1 MAIPAKLSAAAAA
14 LTLLAACAA
23 GAVAAPGDLDPTFG
37 DAGLSVVDLGGS
49 DFVSEIAQRPD
60 GRIVIGGTLA
70 PPPAF
75 DDSNFDGFVAQL
87 GAKGA
92 LDGSFGT
99 GGGGFLQIARSPA
112 DGISDIA
119 IRPDGRIVAVGN
131 TNGDGLVARLPA
143 AGGSLDP
150 SFGGGDGFATV
161 PFGGEDFLSSLALQP
176 DGKLV
181 VAGAS
186 RTGGAVLAGAGL
198 PTIEFDGVF
207 ARLKE
212 ADGDFDDSFAD
223 GGAFGEDF
231 GSTFLQ
237 VNDIALQPDGKIVF
251 AGTIL
256 RNGGSDFVV
265 GRLLNPSG
273 DLDPSFG
280 GGTGRTFIDFGQDD
294 FGRSVAIGSDG
305 KIVVAGSSFASQ
317 PGRGDELAAARLLAN
332 GQPDPSFAG
341 DGSTTVDL
349 GGSESG
355 GDVAIQPGGKI
366 LLLGTTTAGASG
378 KDDMGVAR
386 LRVDG
391 SLDLGFGTGGRALV
405 DFGAFE
411 DGEAI
416 ALRPDGGILVAGGTR
431 ATERG
436 SLTDIAVARL
446 QGGEPAGG
454 PVGPGGAGG
463 PGGAAG
469 LTAVCAGKRA
479 TIVGTA
485 GRNRLR
491 GTPRADV
498 IAGLGGNDVIAGL
511 GGNDVV
517 CGGAGNDQV
526 DGGAGADRLIGGAGT
541 DRLAGGA
548 GADRMEGG
556 AGADKLLGGAGKDR
570 LLGGAGADKLV
581 GGGGV
586 DALLGGAGRNTR
598 TQ

>member
-1 MAIPAKLSAAAAA
+1 MLIPAKLSAAAAA

-23 GAVAAPGDLDPTFG
+23 GAAAAPGDIDPTFG
-37 DAGLSVVDLGGS
+37 DAGLSVVDLDGS
-49 DFVSEIAQRPD
+49 DFVAEIAQRPD
-60 GRIVIGGTLA
+60 GRIVIGGSLT
-70 PPPAF
+70 PTG
-75 DDSNFDGFVAQL
+75 DDTNFDGFVAQL
-87 GAKGA
+87 GVNGA
-92 LDGSFGT
+92 LDASFGAGT
-99 GGGGFLQIARSPA
+99 GWTRFANNPA
-112 DGISDIA
+112 DGIADIA
-119 IRPDGRIVAVGN
+119 LRPDGRIVAVGN
-131 TNGDGLVARLPA
+131 TNRDGLAARFT

-150 SFGGGDGFATV
+150 TFGGGDGFATL
-161 PFGGEDFLSSLALQP
+161 PFGGDDFLSALALQP
-176 DGKLV
+176 DGRPV
-181 VAGAS
+181 VAGVTFSNA
-186 RTGGAVLAGAGL
+186 TLMGAGPL
-198 PTIEFDGVF
+198 PVPDVDGIF
-207 ARLKE
+207 ARLGE
-212 ADGDFDDSFAD
+212 TDGFFDDTFAGD
-223 GGAFGEDF
+223 GSFGEDF
-231 GSTFLQ
+231 DAPFMQ
-237 VNDIALQPDGKIVF
+237 VVDVALQADGKIVY
-251 AGTIL
+251 AGTI
-256 RNGGSDFVV
+256 GGAGPRDIIV

-273 DLDPSFG
+273 ENDPSFG
-280 GGTGRTFIDFGQDD
+280 GGTGRTVIDLGGSDN
-294 FGRSVAIGSDG
+294 GRSVAIQPDG
-305 KIVVAGSSFASQ
+305 KIVVAGASFAPQ
-317 PGRGDELAAARLLAN
+317 AGRADDLAVARLLAN
-332 GQPDPSFAG
+332 GVPDPTFAG

-355 GDVAIQPGGKI
+355 SNVAVQPGGKI
-366 LLLGTTTAGASG
+366 LLVGTTTAGASG
-378 KDDMGVAR
+378 KDDMAVIR
-386 LRVDG
+386 LRLDG
-391 SLDLGFGTGGRALV
+391 SLDPGFGTGGRALV
-405 DFGAFE
+405 DFGGFE

-416 ALRPDGGILVAGGTR
+416 VLRPDGGILVAGGTR
-431 ATERG
+431 PTADGTP
-436 SLTDIAVARL
+436 TDIAVARL
-446 QGGEPAGG
+446 QGGEAAGG
-454 PVGPGGAGG
+454 GPGGGVGG

-570 LLGGAGADKLV
+570 LLGGPGADKLV
-581 GGGGV
+581 GGGGL

>member
-1 MAIPAKLSAAAAA
+1 VLIPAKISAAAAA

-37 DAGLSVVDLGGS
+37 DAGLSVIDLGGS

-60 GRIVIGGTLA
+60 GRIVVGGTLA
-70 PPPAF
+70 TGL

-87 GAKGA
+87 GASGA
-92 LDGSFGT
+92 LDASFGAGT
-99 GGGGFLQIARSPA
+99 GWTRFANSPA

-131 TNGDGLVARLPA
+131 TDADGLVMRLPA

-150 SFGGGDGFATV
+150 SFGGGDGFATL
-161 PFGGEDFLSSLALQP
+161 PFGGDDFLSALALQP
-176 DGKLV
+176 DGRLV
-181 VAGAS
+181 VAGVTFSNA
-186 RTGGAVLAGAGL
+186 TLMGAGPL
-198 PTIEFDGVF
+198 PIPNVDGIF
-207 ARLKE
+207 ARLGE
-212 ADGDFDDSFAD
+212 TDGFFDDTFAGD
-223 GGAFGEDF
+223 GSFGEDF
-231 GSTFLQ
+231 GASFMQ
-237 VNDIALQPDGKIVF
+237 VDDVALQADGRIVY
-251 AGTIL
+251 AGTI
-256 RNGGSDFVV
+256 GGDGPRDMIV

-273 DLDPSFG
+273 ENDPSFG
-280 GGTGRTFIDFGQDD
+280 GGTGRTVIDLGGSDN
-294 FGRSVAIGSDG
+294 GRSVAIQPDG
-305 KIVVAGSSFASQ
+305 KIVVAGASFAPQ
-317 PGRGDELAAARLLAN
+317 AGRADDLAVARLLAN
-332 GQPDPSFAG
+332 GLPDPTFAG

-355 GDVAIQPGGKI
+355 GHVAVQPGGKI
-366 LLLGTTTAGASG
+366 LLVGNTTAGTSG
-378 KDDMGVAR
+378 KDDMAVVR

-391 SLDLGFGTGGRALV
+391 SLDPGFGTGGRALV
-405 DFGAFE
+405 DFGGFE
-411 DGEAI
+411 FGAAI
-416 ALRPDGGILVAGGTR
+416 SLRPDGSILVAGDTR
-431 ATERG
+431 AAANGTP
-436 SLTDIAVARL
+436 SDIAVARL
-446 QGGEPAGG
+446 QGGEAA
-454 PVGPGGAGG
+454 GPGGGAGRPGG

-479 TIVGTA
+479 TIVGTP

-581 GGGGV
+581 GGAGV
-586 DALLGGAGRNTR
+586 DALLGGPGRNTR